1 MWTSFGASIPFGWV
15 SSQVTVSIERP
26 SSSDIWPGVCPSAWS
41 AFAFV
46 INSSRADMEKNLL
59 VTYLSFLLIG
69 APQTRHSPG
78 SRQYRPHPL
87 HR

>member
-1 MWTSFGASIPFGWV
+1 
-15 SSQVTVSIERP
+15 
-26 SSSDIWPGVCPSAWS
+26 
-41 AFAFV
+41 
-46 INSSRADMEKNLL
+46 MEKNLL